1 MTLLYEPEPVGV
13 EGLEDE
19 LCRAFTI
26 LRDADEPVVVA
37 LDEADVAGVGDPAG
51 AALAH
56 GLLGMVRALA
66 IEGRPIT
73 ALAAPADVPS
83 EERQAWVER
92 LAGASGT
99 FVRLGTDHLGR
110 VPT

>member
-1 MTLLYEPEPVGV
+1 MTLHYEPEPVGLDD
-13 EGLEDE
+13 LEDA

-26 LRDADEPVVVA
+26 VRDAGEPVVVA

-73 ALAAPADVPS
+73 ALAIPADLPS

-92 LAGASGT
+92 LAGARGT

>member
-1 MTLLYEPEPVGV
+1 MTLVYEPGRV
-13 EGLEDE
+13 ELDGLEDE
-19 LCRAFTI
+19 LCRAFTTI
-26 LRDADEPVVVA
+26 RDAEEPVVVA

-66 IEGRPIT
+66 IEGRPIA
-73 ALAAPADVPS
+73 ALAAPADLPP
-83 EERQAWVER
+83 EERGPWIER

-99 FVRLGTDHLGR
+99 FVRVGTEHLGR